1 MSRVVGDITISLDG
15 FVTGPG
21 ADPEHGLGH
30 GAEDLHAWVWSGDA
44 TDRAVLEEST
54 AQTGAVV
61 MGRALFDV
69 VDGPQGWSD
78 EVGYGADLAATPP
91 LFVVTSSE
99 PDTVRLA
106 STHDLT
112 FVLDGPAAAVAL
124 ARRAAGE
131 RDVVVMGGAAVIR
144 GCLEAALLDEL
155 RLHLAP
161 VVLGAGTSLF
171 DGATHRV
178 LIQRDVQVSPNAT
191 HLTYAV
197 GG

>member
-21 ADPEHGLGH
+21 ADPEHGLGR

-44 TDRAVLEEST
+44 TDRAVLEEAT

-61 MGRALFDV
+61 MGRA
-69 VDGPQGWSD
+69 
-78 EVGYGADLAATPP
+78 

-112 FVLDGPAAAVAL
+112 FVLDGPAAAVGL
-124 ARRAAGE
+124 ARPAAGE

-144 GCLEAALLDEL
+144 GCLEAGLLDEL

-178 LIQRDVQVSPNAT
+178 LVQRDVRVSPNAT
-191 HLTYAV
+191 HLTYVVA
-197 GG
+197 G

>member
-21 ADPEHGLGH
+21 ADPAHGLGH
-30 GAEDLHAWVWSGDA
+30 GGEDLHAWVWSGDA
-44 TDRAVLEEST
+44 TDRAVLEEAT

-61 MGRALFDV
+61 MGRVLFDV
-69 VDGPQGWSD
+69 VDGPHGWS
-78 EVGYGADLAATPP
+78 EQVGYGADLAATPP

-131 RDVVVMGGAAVIR
+131 RDVVVMGGATVIR
-144 GCLEAALLDEL
+144 GCLEAGLLDEL

-171 DGATHRV
+171 DGATRRV
-178 LIQRDVQVSPNAT
+178 LVQRDVRVSPNAT
-191 HLTYAV
+191 HLTYTV